1 MFIKG
6 YFYHKAMADNV
17 QGYLMFEWALSKPDE
32 RQLKSIIVRV
42 LTVKRSAHS
51 NMVEHL
57 V

>member
-1 MFIKG
+1 MS
-6 YFYHKAMADNV
+6 ANV
-17 QGYLMFEWALSKPDE
+17 QGYLMFEWALSKSDE
-32 RQLKSIIVRV
+32 HQLKSIIVRA